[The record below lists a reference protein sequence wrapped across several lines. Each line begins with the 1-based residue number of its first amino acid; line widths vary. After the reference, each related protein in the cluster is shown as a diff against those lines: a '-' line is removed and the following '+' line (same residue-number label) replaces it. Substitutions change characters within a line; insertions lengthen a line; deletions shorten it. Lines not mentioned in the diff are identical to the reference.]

1 MENVKRKDT
10 SDSKLQLEFI
20 FSIGII
26 SILEVISDN
35 LSRKRVFRKSQNA

>member
-10 SDSKLQLEFI
+10 SESEWGSDSKLQLEFI

-26 SILEVISDN
+26 SILEVIT
-35 LSRKRVFRKSQNA
+35 